1 MRAPPSSDP
10 ASGFWQPLAANL
22 DAAPFSPSGKF
33 SIPLVNVAA
42 ILPLNPDGRV
52 DGRGVNQ
59 DVGEAP
65 GRWSNCRVFLDVPQ
79 SFAVLDDVLFTLWA
93 DTQGVSTIVAEAA
106 VSAMALEAYQVAS
119 PVPRL
124 RGVALGGSG
133 MPGIRWRVT
142 CRSKTDFF
150 AFAED
155 PAIGNP
161 VWPLGTVALEV
172 WGTESPLGLVQGA
185 PGASLGHGGYKDN
198 PVTTYAAE
206 GLGWNA
212 ANGVWLP
219 LSVNAAGNLTTAAPV
234 AASRSVFVGSV
245 DGTAQVGPT
254 TLRALH
260 AVNGTATDLFLQLFD
275 FPALPN
281 PGDAPTY
288 CYAASKAGG
297 GGDPN
302 VDLVAAWPHAFT
314 DGLHFAWSDVS
325 YKYSPPGVVQDLVTT
340 LLFE

>member
-1 MRAPPSSDP
+1 M
-10 ASGFWQPLAANL
+10 
-22 DAAPFSPSGKF
+22 
-33 SIPLVNVAA
+33 
-42 ILPLNPDGRV
+42 
-52 DGRGVNQ
+52 
-59 DVGEAP
+59 
-65 GRWSNCRVFLDVPQ
+65 FLDVPQ

-219 LSVNAAGNLTTAAPV
+219 LSVNAAGNLTTATPPAL
-234 AASRSVFVGSV
+234 RSVNIGV
-245 DGTAQVGPT
+245 DSGTVQVGAT
-254 TLRALH
+254 TLRSVH
-260 AVNGTATDLFLQLFD
+260 AVNGTAVDLFFQLFD
-275 FPALPN
+275 SATPPN
-281 PGDAPTY
+281 PGDQPTY
-288 CYAASKAGG
+288 SYAASKTGG

-302 VDLVAAWPHAFT
+302 VPQAPYPAPFVDGLQFGWSTLAYKWSAPVAIQDLVAT
-314 DGLHFAWSDVS
+314 IL
-325 YKYSPPGVVQDLVTT
+325 Y
-340 LLFE
+340 E